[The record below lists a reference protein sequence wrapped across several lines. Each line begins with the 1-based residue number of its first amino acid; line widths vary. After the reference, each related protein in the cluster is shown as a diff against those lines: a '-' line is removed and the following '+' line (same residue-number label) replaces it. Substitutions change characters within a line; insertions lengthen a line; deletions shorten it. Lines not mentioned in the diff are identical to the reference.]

1 MAKWLTLYHPRRRIV
16 TTILDT
22 NKEKLSVYERGGWK
36 IGALPPE
43 ALPESFV
50 ELEGLVEAGDLGA
63 SELPKKVAPKKDAPK
78 KAKKE

>member
-1 MAKWLTLYHPRRRIV
+1 MAKWLTLYHPRRRIE

-22 NKEKLSVYERGGWK
+22 DKAKLDTYRRGGWK
-36 IGALPPE
+36 IGSLPPE

-50 ELEGLVEAGDLGA
+50 ELEGMVDAGELGIQ
-63 SELPKKVAPKKDAPK
+63 ELPKKAE

>member
-1 MAKWLTLYHPRRRIV
+1 MAKWLTLYHPRRQIE

-22 NKEKLSVYERGGWK
+22 DKAKLETYRRGGWN
-36 IGALPPE
+36 IGPLPPE

-50 ELEGLVEAGDLGA
+50 ELEGMVDAGELGA
-63 SELPKKVAPKKDAPK
+63 QELPKKAV

>member
-22 NKEKLSVYERGGWK
+22 NKAKLDIYKRGGWK
-36 IGALPPE
+36 MGPLPPE
-43 ALPESFV
+43 GLPESFD
-50 ELEGLVEAGDLGA
+50 ELEGMVAAGELGA
-63 SELPKKVAPKKDAPK
+63 QELPKKPK